1 MRGNIQKQKNLP
13 NITSSFVEVSDKEY
27 DYLKQNRFPIPQVA
41 KQKREYNK
49 NLKRVIGETI
59 LGRLI
64 RRMS

>member
-1 MRGNIQKQKNLP
+1 MGNIQKQKNLP